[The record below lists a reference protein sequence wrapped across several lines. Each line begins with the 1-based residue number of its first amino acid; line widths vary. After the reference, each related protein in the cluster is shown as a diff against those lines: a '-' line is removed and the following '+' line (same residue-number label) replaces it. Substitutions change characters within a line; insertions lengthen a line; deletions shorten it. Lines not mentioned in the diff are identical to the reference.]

1 MTARQHIQPSSLS
14 ARVLHG
20 RTLYSHVV
28 SVEGG
33 RMVFV
38 SGQLSRDAG
47 GNIVGRGDMRAQ
59 VRQVGENVR
68 AALAAAG
75 ARPGD
80 MVMTTT
86 YVTDIDEYFKHVDV
100 RTEMFGPEPPT
111 STTVEV
117 RRLSHPD
124 LMVEMN
130 AVAVVGQK
138 ETASS

>member
-1 MTARQHIQPSSLS
+1 MTTRQHIQPSSLS
-14 ARVLHG
+14 ARVAHG

-28 SVEGG
+28 AVEGK

-38 SGQLSRDAG
+38 SGQLSRDAQ

-59 VRQVGENVR
+59 VRQVAENVR

-75 ARPGD
+75 AKPSD
-80 MVMTTT
+80 LVMTTT
-86 YVTDIDEYFKHVDV
+86 YVTDIDEFFKHVDV

-130 AVAVVGQK
+130 AVAVV
-138 ETASS
+138 S

>member
-1 MTARQHIQPSSLS
+1 MTTRQHIQPPSLS

-28 SVEGG
+28 AVEGG

-38 SGQLSRDAG
+38 SGQLSRDAQ
-47 GNIVGRGDMRAQ
+47 GNIVGRSDMRTQ
-59 VRQVGENVR
+59 VRQVGENVL

-75 ARPGD
+75 AKPSD

-86 YVTDIDEYFKHVDV
+86 YVTDIDEFFKHVDV
-100 RTEMFGPEPPT
+100 RTQMFGPEPPT

-130 AVAVVGQK
+130 AVAVV
-138 ETASS
+138 S

>member
-1 MTARQHIQPSSLS
+1 MTTRQHIQPSSLS
-14 ARVLHG
+14 PRVANG

-28 SVEGG
+28 VVEGG

-38 SGQLSRDAG
+38 SGQLSRDAQ

-59 VRQVGENVR
+59 VRQVSENVQ
-68 AALAAAG
+68 AALAAVG
-75 ARPGD
+75 AKSGD
-80 MVMTTT
+80 LVMTTT
-86 YVTDIDEYFKHVDV
+86 YVTDIDEFFKHVDV
-100 RTEMFGPEPPT
+100 RTEMFGAEPPT

-130 AVAVVGQK
+130 AVAVVGS
-138 ETASS
+138 A